1 MNFLILFSFLFS
13 FNSNAQGYSEVTAP
27 QCISTTSSTLN
38 FSFPSPRPPANDGQL
53 TIYFK
58 GDLDGGTGGGE
69 VMEIYDPSNNLVAT
83 TPAAS
88 GQCLATYDSA
98 TFTIPLATLIG
109 WVGGPTLDIDV
120 LALPNVSTT
129 LCATGSCA
137 YLKLEY
143 PSVSG
148 DNDAA
153 VLAIDSPSVFC
164 AGSQPVYATIA
175 NGGSNQ
181 INSLTINWE
190 VNGVAQT
197 AVSYTQLIDT
207 INGSNPNSVSVL
219 LGSANFTAG
228 NNTIKVY
235 SSMPNGVAD
244 TVNFN
249 DTAFVNVMTA
259 SQPTSVLLIN
269 TTLNSATIDAIG
281 GAGAVEY
288 EFGPVGFAQSSGTL
302 GSSPTSLFTI
312 NGLTSG
318 TTYDVYV
325 RSNCG
330 SGDVSSWVGPLTFGT
345 SYGVPYFEDFELF
358 TAGNVV
364 NPWPRGWSSTNNAS
378 APRWESEDA
387 TGANENSLNTGPFY
401 DNTTPSTVGG

>member
-1 MNFLILFSFLFS
+1 MSFLSKFYCRHYFESVKNRKVNFLILFSFLFS

-148 DNDAA
+148 DNE
-153 VLAIDSPSVFC
+153 
-164 AGSQPVYATIA
+164 PVYATVA

-181 INSLTINWE
+181 INALTINWE

-318 TTYDVYV
+318 TTSFKLWI
-325 RSNCG
+325 RRCFF
-330 SGDVSSWVGPLTFGT
+330 L
-345 SYGVPYFEDFELF
+345 
-358 TAGNVV
+358 
-364 NPWPRGWSSTNNAS
+364 GWSINLWNLIW
-378 APRWESEDA
+378 R
-387 TGANENSLNTGPFY
+387 SLL
-401 DNTTPSTVGG
+401 